1 MSHEFGI
8 FITDV
13 SPAEAIR
20 LFNVEVEEG
29 KDSYVMPV
37 QTQDGN
43 YVFYSGLTR
52 QITSDI
58 IFESTGTSLE
68 TYARCTR
75 VSGPVDKLQTTLIDN
90 AVHKITSDFLVLSA
104 FEEIIAMRKNGK
116 VIVNTLAE
124 KRFGLDLRILD
135 IPHQFRKLP
144 SF

>member
-58 IFESTGTSLE
+58 IFESTGMSLE

-116 VIVNTLAE
+116 VKVNTLAE